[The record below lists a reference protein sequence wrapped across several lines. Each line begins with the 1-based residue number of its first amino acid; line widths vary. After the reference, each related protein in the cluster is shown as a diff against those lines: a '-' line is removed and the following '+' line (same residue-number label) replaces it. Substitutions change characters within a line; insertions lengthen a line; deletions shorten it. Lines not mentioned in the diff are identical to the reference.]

1 MDGIRKLL
9 DAGVSQVTNFQLMLL
24 KGSELETA
32 ESRQL
37 FQYQSMFRLLPKNFG
52 VYGGEK
58 VMDVEEIVVAT
69 DTLDF
74 EDYIK
79 ARKHALGSVA
89 FWHDDTFLEVVK
101 YAEKCGVKRSDW
113 LFSIVPAMES
123 DQGAVKNFLNSFE
136 GETRGELFP
145 TKEACLDF
153 YSQEE
158 NWEKLMNSE
167 IGDNLMH
174 KYQAIASFHI
184 WPEICKLAMDVTRE
198 QIEIRGAHREIPHFD
213 EFWRDLHTFVLH
225 QHAHGVERDEIL
237 APTQATMRFDI
248 DRWIEDGMPLDPS
261 PYRLA
266 EATTFEFALTEEAF
280 EGLSSALNTWQTHIK
295 GLTKMMKRIRVIW
308 LVKTCRTVNPSVM
321 IPPATTQLLA
331 VSGD

>member
-1 MDGIRKLL
+1 
-9 DAGVSQVTNFQLMLL
+9 
-24 KGSELETA
+24 
-32 ESRQL
+32 
-37 FQYQSMFRLLPKNFG
+37 
-52 VYGGEK
+52 
-58 VMDVEEIVVAT
+58 
-69 DTLDF
+69 
-74 EDYIK
+74 
-79 ARKHALGSVA
+79 
-89 FWHDDTFLEVVK
+89 
-101 YAEKCGVKRSDW
+101 
-113 LFSIVPAMES
+113 
-123 DQGAVKNFLNSFE
+123 
-136 GETRGELFP
+136 
-145 TKEACLDF
+145 
-153 YSQEE
+153 
-158 NWEKLMNSE
+158 
-167 IGDNLMH
+167 
-174 KYQAIASFHI
+174 
-184 WPEICKLAMDVTRE
+184 MDVTRE